1 MPKDNLTNLVEEYR
15 NGNVSVFDKL
25 YKSTINDMYRY
36 ARKLTSDDSIIE
48 DAIQDSYIKM
58 ADSIESLRDS
68 SSFLSWGYTILR
80 NNINSAYRK
89 NKKLVAM
96 PVAVDSNGSELEFVE
111 TLETNDSE
119 SLPGE
124 EMDRRETNK

>member
-1 MPKDNLTNLVEEYR
+1 MPKDNLTNLVAEYR
-15 NGNVSVFDKL
+15 NGNVSVFDEL
-25 YKSTINDMYRY
+25 YNRTINDMYRY

-80 NNINSAYRK
+80 NNINSTYRK
-89 NKKLVAM
+89 SKKIV
-96 PVAVDSNGSELEFVE
+96 PIKIVRHWR
-111 TLETNDSE
+111 TICQ
-119 SLPGE
+119 
-124 EMDRRETNK
+124 

>member
-1 MPKDNLTNLVEEYR
+1 MPKDNLTNLVDEYR
-15 NGNVSVFDKL
+15 NGNVSVFDEL
-25 YKSTINDMYRY
+25 YNRTINDMYRY

-80 NNINSAYRK
+80 NNINSTY
-89 NKKLVAM
+89 
-96 PVAVDSNGSELEFVE
+96 
-111 TLETNDSE
+111 
-119 SLPGE
+119 
-124 EMDRRETNK
+124 RREKKSCQCPFLLIQTATNLSL

>member
-96 PVAVDSNGSELEFVE
+96 PVAVDSNGSELEFV
-111 TLETNDSE
+111 
-119 SLPGE
+119 
-124 EMDRRETNK
+124 